1 VLKNSKHRSVLN
13 ELIVEKV
20 TPAFG
25 GGGGVREESEGGGRG
40 GGGGGGSN
48 TIMRYPQ
55 AQSDP
60 MISRSFFSSRMKG
73 HSLFPWCHTN
83 LTSLLSFFYMKI

>member
-1 VLKNSKHRSVLN
+1 MLN
-13 ELIVEKV
+13 ELIMEKV
-20 TPAFG
+20 TLSLG
-25 GGGGVREESEGGGRG
+25 GGGSGVREESEGE

-60 MISRSFFSSRMKG
+60 MISRSFFFSRMKE

-83 LTSLLSFFYMKI
+83 LTSLLSFFYKL